1 MLVLSFSPA
10 PAAAA
15 EADLE
20 GAAALFEVQG
30 AIGPATSDYLARGL
44 EKARDKGA
52 VLVVLRMDTP
62 GGLSTSMREIIRD
75 ILASPV
81 PVVVYVAPSGARA
94 ASAGT
99 YILYAS
105 HVAAMAPATNL
116 GAATPIQMGGLPTP
130 SPAPDRGKNKKDGET
145 AKEQE
150 GEDAE
155 TENEDSPGPHPTLA
169 DKAVNDAV
177 AYIRGLAKL
186 RGRNAE
192 WAEKAVSEAASLP
205 AEEALEMGV
214 IDLVADSLDEL
225 FTKLDG
231 RKVTVLDEERI
242 LRTTAVRI
250 VTMEPDWRNEL
261 LAAITNPNIAYILL
275 LLGMY
280 GLIFEFTH
288 PGAVVPGVVGAIS
301 LLLALFALNMLPINF
316 AGAGLILLGLAF
328 MVAEAFL
335 PAFGSLGIGG
345 VIAFVIGSVML
356 LDTDI
361 PGYGVSWPLIAA
373 VGGTSSAFFAI
384 VLVLAVKAR
393 RRPVVSGQHLLI
405 GHTGRVASW
414 ADLKGQVRVQGETWR
429 ASAVQPF
436 EPGEQVRVAEIDGLT
451 LIVEP
456 SDPIIGET

>member
-1 MLVLSFSPA
+1 M
-10 PAAAA
+10 
-15 EADLE
+15 
-20 GAAALFEVQG
+20 
-30 AIGPATSDYLARGL
+30 
-44 EKARDKGA
+44 
-52 VLVVLRMDTP
+52 
-62 GGLSTSMREIIRD
+62 
-75 ILASPV
+75 
-81 PVVVYVAPSGARA
+81 
-94 ASAGT
+94 
-99 YILYAS
+99 
-105 HVAAMAPATNL
+105 
-116 GAATPIQMGGLPTP
+116 
-130 SPAPDRGKNKKDGET
+130 
-145 AKEQE
+145 
-150 GEDAE
+150 
-155 TENEDSPGPHPTLA
+155 
-169 DKAVNDAV
+169 

-393 RRPVVSGQHLLI
+393 RRPVVSGQQQLI
-405 GHTGRVASW
+405 GHTGRVAHW
-414 ADLKGQVRVQGETWR
+414 ADRKGQVRVQGETWR
-429 ASAVQPF
+429 ASAGRPFQP
-436 EPGEQVRVAEIDGLT
+436 GDRVRVAGIDGLT
-451 LIVEP
+451 PIVEP
-456 SDPIIGET
+456 SDQTGEK